1 VRDTPESNTRENN
14 MDNDSYAVYNP
25 TTQRVEWYANL
36 IGHEV
41 VVTEEVALYSERS
54 QEDGRS

>member
-1 VRDTPESNTRENN
+1 MNHEVHHD
-14 MDNDSYAVYNP
+14 DGIYDGDSFAVYDP
-25 TTQRVEWYANL
+25 ATQRVVWYANL

-54 QEDGRS
+54 QDEGR

>member
-1 VRDTPESNTRENN
+1 
-14 MDNDSYAVYNP
+14 MDMDSYAVYNP

-41 VVTEEVALYSERS
+41 VVTVEAEKASKES
-54 QEDGRS
+54 